1 MKFLNRSQEL
11 ERLDK
16 LATLPSGG
24 LAVVYGRRRVGKT
37 RLLLEWVRRRDG
49 LYTVSDLSAP
59 DVQRRYFAA
68 AIATRL
74 TGFADVDYPDWAAL
88 LTRLARE
95 AGRARWR
102 GPLVIDELPYL
113 VSTSPE
119 LPSVLQR
126 FIDHEAKT
134 ANLVVALAGS
144 SQRMMQGLVLSS
156 DAPLYGRA
164 REIIDVRPIEAP
176 YLRQVFPGATETAL
190 VEHYAAW
197 GGIPWYWELAS
208 ESPGTP
214 RQRIDRLVLDPL
226 APLHME
232 PDRLLL
238 EETPSALEVRPVLD
252 AIGAGAHRVSEIG
265 ARLGRPAT
273 SLSRPI
279 ARLVE
284 MGLVRREIPFGEPAR
299 TSKKSLYR
307 IDDPFFRLWFRV
319 VAANRA
325 VLASAPSR
333 SRLALLDKYYS
344 HLVGAAWEDLCRT
357 RLPSLRPSTRAGRR
371 GPWTTPSRWWS
382 GSAPEWD
389 IVSESADGHT
399 ILLGEA
405 KWTHQPLELSAI
417 ARARHQLEQRPPP
430 ELGAKY
436 AGHTFVR
443 VLFVPAVRGVV
454 PAGDVLVVTAR
465 ELF

>member
-1 MKFLNRSQEL
+1 MKFLNRSEEL
-11 ERLDK
+11 RRLDK

-37 RLLLEWVRRRDG
+37 RLLLEWVRQRDG
-49 LYTVSDLSAP
+49 LYTVADLSAP

-95 AGRARWR
+95 AGRAKWR

-119 LPSVLQR
+119 LPSLLQR
-126 FIDHEAKT
+126 FIDHEAKA

-156 DAPLYGRA
+156 QAPLYGRA
-164 REIIDVRPIEAP
+164 REIIDVRPIEVP
-176 YLRQVFPGATETAL
+176 YLRQIFPTATETAL

-279 ARLVE
+279 GRASPRRASTASTIRSFGCGFVSSQRTAVCWPTRLL
-284 MGLVRREIPFGEPAR
+284 GAGSPCSTSTIR
-299 TSKKSLYR
+299 TWWAPRGR
-307 IDDPFFRLWFRV
+307 ISAAHACRAFVPRPV
-319 VAANRA
+319 PVAADLGRHLRDGGP
-325 VLASAPSR
+325 VPRQHGTSSA
-333 SRLALLDKYYS
+333 
-344 HLVGAAWEDLCRT
+344 
-357 RLPSLRPSTRAGRR
+357 SLRMPTR
-371 GPWTTPSRWWS
+371 SC
-382 GSAPEWD
+382 SA
-389 IVSESADGHT
+389 
-399 ILLGEA
+399 
-405 KWTHQPLELSAI
+405 K
-417 ARARHQLEQRPPP
+417 
-430 ELGAKY
+430 
-436 AGHTFVR
+436 
-443 VLFVPAVRGVV
+443 
-454 PAGDVLVVTAR
+454 
-465 ELF
+465 

>member
-1 MKFLNRSQEL
+1 MQVPCPEQF
-11 ERLDK
+11 
-16 LATLPSGG
+16 
-24 LAVVYGRRRVGKT
+24 
-37 RLLLEWVRRRDG
+37 
-49 LYTVSDLSAP
+49 
-59 DVQRRYFAA
+59 
-68 AIATRL
+68 
-74 TGFADVDYPDWAAL
+74 
-88 LTRLARE
+88 
-95 AGRARWR
+95 GRA
-102 GPLVIDELPYL
+102 
-113 VSTSPE
+113 T
-119 LPSVLQR
+119 
-126 FIDHEAKT
+126 
-134 ANLVVALAGS
+134 
-144 SQRMMQGLVLSS
+144 GLVLSS
-156 DAPLYGRA
+156 QAPLYGRA
-164 REIIDVRPIEAP
+164 REIIDVHPIEVQ

-208 ESPGTP
+208 EAPGTP

-279 ARLVE
+279 GRLVE

-299 TSKKSLYR
+299 KSKKSLYR

-319 VAANRA
+319 VAANRG

-333 SRLALLDKYYS
+333 SRLALLDKYHS

-357 RLPSLRPSTRAGRR
+357 RLPSLRASTRAGRR
-371 GPWTTPSRWWS
+371 GPWTAPSRWWS

-405 KWTHQPLELSAI
+405 KWTHQPLELSAV
-417 ARARHQLEQRPPP
+417 ARARHELEQRAPP
-430 ELGAKY
+430 ELGATFSGRK
-436 AGHTFVR
+436 FVR

>member
-11 ERLDK
+11 QRLDK
-16 LATLPSGG
+16 LAALGRGG
-24 LAVVYGRRRVGKT
+24 LAVIYGRRRVGKT
-37 RLLLEWVRRRDG
+37 RLLLEWVRQCDG

-59 DVQRRYFAA
+59 DVQRRYFAVT
-68 AIATRL
+68 IATRL
-74 TGFADVDYPDWAAL
+74 KGFSDVDYPDWAAL

-95 AGRARWR
+95 AGQAGWR

-113 VSTSPE
+113 VLASPE

-126 FIDHEAKT
+126 FVDHEAKD

-156 DAPLYGRA
+156 LAPLYGRA
-164 REIIDVRPIEAP
+164 REIIDVRPIEAQ
-176 YLRQVFPGATETAL
+176 YLRHVFPGAKKAAL

-208 ESPGTP
+208 ETPGTP

-226 APLHME
+226 APLHLE

-252 AIGAGAHRVSEIG
+252 AIGAGAHRLSEIG

-279 ARLVE
+279 GRLVE
-284 MGLVRREIPFGEPAR
+284 MGLVRREIPFGEPER
-299 TSKKSLYR
+299 KSKKSLYR

-319 VAANRA
+319 VAGNRGA
-325 VLASAPSR
+325 LASTPRR
-333 SRLALLDKYYS
+333 SRLALLDKHYS
-344 HLVGAAWEDLCRT
+344 HLVAAAWEDLCRT
-357 RLPSLRPSTRAGRR
+357 RLPSLRASTRAGRR
-371 GPWTTPSRWWS
+371 GPWTAPSRWWS

-389 IVSESADGHT
+389 IVSESADGSG

-405 KWTHQPLELSAI
+405 KWTHRPLDTAAL
-417 ARARHQLEQRPPP
+417 ARARHEIEHRPPP
-430 ELGAKY
+430 QIGAKFSDRR
-436 AGHTFVR
+436 FVR
-443 VLFVPAVRGVV
+443 VLFVPAVRGAV
-454 PAGDVLVVTAR
+454 PPGDVLVVTAQ
-465 ELF
+465 ELL